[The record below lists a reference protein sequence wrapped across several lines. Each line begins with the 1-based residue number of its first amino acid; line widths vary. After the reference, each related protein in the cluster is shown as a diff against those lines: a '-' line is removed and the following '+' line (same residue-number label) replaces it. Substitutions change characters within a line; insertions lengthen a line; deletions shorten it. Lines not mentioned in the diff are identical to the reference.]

1 MSLSR
6 ATSHILTVALLWLLL
21 THIALAHASCSR
33 TLRLD
38 PPTHV
43 PCLSP
48 AQLDSCFNLARLYD
62 ATGETAKAIPL
73 YKRELTGCAKHYG
86 PMHNETKTS
95 AFNLANYLEKVGETA
110 AAEELVKE
118 YALHAEAAEAAAA
131 ESK

>member
-1 MSLSR
+1 MR
-6 ATSHILTVALLWLLL
+6 PATSSLWLLL
-21 THIALAHASCSR
+21 THIALAHASC

-73 YKRELTGCAKHYG
+73 YKRELAGCAKHYG

>member
-1 MSLSR
+1 MHAPTASFVLACGASQGLI
-6 ATSHILTVALLWLLL
+6 ASDSVDLLVVDE
-21 THIALAHASCSR
+21 AHR
-33 TLRLD
+33 LR
-38 PPTHV
+38 
-43 PCLSP
+43 
-48 AQLDSCFNLARLYD
+48 NR
-62 ATGETAKAIPL
+62 GETAKAIPL

>member
-6 ATSHILTVALLWLLL
+6 ATSHILTVAL
-21 THIALAHASCSR
+21 AHAYSPCSR

-131 ESK
+131 EPK